1 MIKLKYSILLLI
13 LSAVG
18 SASAQ
23 SAWDLNKCIEY
34 AKSKN
39 LTIQRRQLDRQSAE
53 INVNTAQMSRLP
65 NLNASISQN
74 FNFGLAPTAN
84 NTYASNNNSQTSFG
98 VESQTNLFNG
108 FYTSYNI
115 NYTNWNLKA
124 SLEDINQAVNDI
136 SVNIAVAYLQILYNK
151 ELVRVSEEQVQQ
163 SQSQLEK
170 TSKLVEAGR
179 MPTSELYESKAQLAK
194 DELTLT
200 QNKNALQLSLVD
212 LAQLMELED
221 VKGFDITV
229 PDLQQVVINSET
241 TVSQNDSVYQNALNF
256 RPGVKAAEYRLNA
269 GQEYIKMM
277 KASFYPS
284 LVFTAQYGNG
294 YYYAFSQGSSN
305 PAFSSQLKNN
315 YQALLGATLSIP
327 IFNRYT
333 VRNNVKL
340 ASIDLQRYQISL
352 TEAKKSLYKEI
363 QQAYYN
369 ALAAKEKYISA
380 EKSVSA
386 SEEAFRYAQERFDAG
401 RSTTF
406 EFNETKLRLV
416 GAQSDLAKAKYEFI
430 FRTKLL
436 DFYNGILIS
445 L

>member
-1 MIKLKYSILLLI
+1 M
-13 LSAVG
+13 AG
-18 SASAQ
+18 QASAQ
-23 SAWDLNKCIEY
+23 SSWDLNKCIEY

-98 VESQTNLFNG
+98 LQSQTNLFNG

-124 SLEDINQAVNDI
+124 SIEDINQSVNDI

-151 ELVRVSEEQVQQ
+151 ELVRVSEEQVLQ

-221 VKGFDITV
+221 VKGFDVTV

-241 TVSQNDSVYQNALNF
+241 TVSQNDSAYQNALNF

-386 SEEAFRYAQERFDAG
+386 SEEAYRYSKERFDAG
-401 RSTTF
+401 RSTAF
-406 EFNETKLRLV
+406 EFNETKIRLV

-436 DFYNGILIS
+436 DFYNGIPIS